1 MICPHLFYLPMKKM
15 WLKRIQTTACSG
27 SELRSE
33 TSACVQGFTFL
44 NCCCSVAQSCSTL
57 RPHEL
62 QHTRLPCPSL
72 SPWVCLNSHQLSQW
86 CHPTISSSVFP
97 FSSCL
102 QSFPASSSFGNL
114 VSSHQEAKVLE
125 LQLQHQSFQWIS
137 RTDFLKDRLAWSP
150 CSTKDSQELSPTPQF
165 RSISSSAFILF
176 LWSSSHIYT
185 WPLEK
190 P

>member
-1 MICPHLFYLPMKKM
+1 MISPHLFYLPMKKM

-97 FSSCL
+97 FSSCPP
-102 QSFPASSSFGNL
+102 SFPASRSFPMSQLLASGGQGTGASALASVLPLNIQGWFPFGLTGLITL
-114 VSSHQEAKVLE
+114 VSKG
-125 LQLQHQSFQWIS
+125 
-137 RTDFLKDRLAWSP
+137 
-150 CSTKDSQELSPTPQF
+150 LS
-165 RSISSSAFILF
+165 
-176 LWSSSHIYT
+176 
-185 WPLEK
+185 
-190 P
+190 